1 MRHRKRG
8 RKLNRSPSH
17 RKALLRNLTSSL
29 LTHGRIVTTEEKAK
43 ETRPFV
49 EKLITIAKK
58 GIAQK
63 EENRAAYLHAYRRVL
78 SKLQNREAVQKLF
91 GEGKWREHEGIAAR
105 YADRPGGYTRI
116 LKLSGSRMGSLV
128 GQTGEKRVLE
138 YTMSGVE
145 PEPVERKLKLVGN
158 RLGDNASRVMFELV
172 EAVEAEEE
180 EAKSS
185 KPKVKPSAEVDE
197 PEPEEKDAEEEAPA
211 EEAESDG
218 STDSAEAEPDDKPEE
233 DRKTE

>member
-29 LTHGRIVTTEEKAK
+29 LTHGRIVTTAEKAK

-49 EKLITIAKK
+49 EKLITIAKR
-58 GIAQK
+58 GLAQK
-63 EENRAAYLHAYRRVL
+63 DENPAAYLHAYRRVL
-78 SKLQNREAVQKLF
+78 SKLQNPEAVQKLF
-91 GEGKWREHEGIAAR
+91 GEGKWRDHEGIAIR

-138 YTMSGVE
+138 YTMGGVE

-172 EAVEAEEE
+172 EAIEAEEE
-180 EAKSS
+180 EAKSA
-185 KPKVKPSAEVDE
+185 KPKVKPSAEADE
-197 PEPEEKDAEEEAPA
+197 PEPEEEGASSEEQ
-211 EEAESDG
+211 
-218 STDSAEAEPDDKPEE
+218 EAEPDAEPEE
-233 DRKTE
+233 DQKTD